1 MLALHSLGSSSP
13 RPSPD
18 GTGTAGR
25 LVEPDALRRD
35 SGKAPPP
42 IRSAVSEP
50 SLRRFFV
57 AAPLRGA
64 TLLKRPLARRIV
76 NLPEIQTADFP
87 F

>member
-42 IRSAVSEP
+42 SGRLFRATQLGLSPKSRWLSERSWDSWCSA
-50 SLRRFFV
+50 LT
-57 AAPLRGA
+57 AAP
-64 TLLKRPLARRIV
+64 TE
-76 NLPEIQTADFP
+76 N
-87 F
+87 

>member
-50 SLRRFFV
+50 LLRRLLL
-57 AAPLRGA
+57 PLPRE
-64 TLLKRPLARRIV
+64 REQR
-76 NLPEIQTADFP
+76 F
-87 F
+87 